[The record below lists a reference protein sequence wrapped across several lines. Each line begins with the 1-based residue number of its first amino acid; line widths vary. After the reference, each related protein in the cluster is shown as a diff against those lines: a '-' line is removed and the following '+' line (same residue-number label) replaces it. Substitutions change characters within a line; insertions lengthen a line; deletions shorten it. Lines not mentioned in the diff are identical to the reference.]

1 MSVGRAARWYIA
13 AGLSAV
19 LVLVA
24 GWFLLVA
31 PQRATAEETQLT
43 AESKEAVNLQTEQQI
58 ASLKAQYKDLPDIEK
73 QTAAIRSKLPQSPS
87 MPSLIRQLSS
97 LAKTS
102 GVALVAVA
110 PQTPVPLTD
119 AGAAAV
125 AGQSSLATPGQVNQI
140 PVTIKV
146 VGRFANVRLFLSGV
160 ERLDRAV
167 LLTGV
172 TIKRSETAEDS
183 ASTGA
188 LEVDLS
194 GRTFMAN
201 KGVAPKPAAAT
212 TTTDGSTGAAP
223 DGSSAS

>member
-24 GWFLLVA
+24 GWFVLVA

-43 AESKEAVNLQTEQQI
+43 AESKEAANLSTEQQI

-87 MPSLIRQLSS
+87 MPSLIRQLSA

-102 GVALVAVA
+102 GVVLVAVA
-110 PQTPVPLTD
+110 PQTPVALTEVA
-119 AGAAAV
+119 AGP
-125 AGQSSLATPGQVNQI
+125 GQGSLATPGQVNQI
-140 PVTIKV
+140 PLTIKV
-146 VGRFANVRLFLSGV
+146 TGRFANVRLFMSGV

-167 LLTGV
+167 LITDV
-172 TIKRSETAEDS
+172 TIKRDEASEDS
-183 ASTGA
+183 AATNT

-201 KGVAPKPAAAT
+201 KGVAPAAAT
-212 TTTDGSTGAAP
+212 TTSTTEGSTGAAP
-223 DGSSAS
+223 EGSAAS

>member
-1 MSVGRAARWYIA
+1 MTVGRAARWYLA

-31 PQRATAEETQLT
+31 PQRATAEETQLQ
-43 AESKEAVNLQTEQQI
+43 AESKEATNLATEQQI

-73 QTAAIRSKLPQSPS
+73 QTAAIRTKLPQSPA

-97 LAKTS
+97 LAKSS
-102 GVALVAVA
+102 GVTLVSVA

-119 AGAAAV
+119 VGGAQAT
-125 AGQSSLATPGQVNQI
+125 LATPGQVNQI
-140 PVTIKV
+140 PLSIQV
-146 VGRFANVRLFLSGV
+146 VGRFANVRLFLSGM

-167 LLTGV
+167 LVTGLNI
-172 TIKRSETAEDS
+172 TREENAADS
-183 ASTGA
+183 AATGA
-188 LEVDLS
+188 LTVDLT

-201 KGVAPKPAAAT
+201 KGVAPQPAAAT
-212 TTTDGSTGAAP
+212 TTTEGSTGTSP
-223 DGSSAS
+223 EGSTAS

>member
-24 GWFLLVA
+24 GWFLLVS
-31 PQRATAEETQLT
+31 PQRATAEETQIQ
-43 AESKEAVNLQTEQQI
+43 AEGQEATNLVTEQEI

-73 QTAAIRSKLPQSPS
+73 QTAAIRSKLPTSPS

-102 GVALVAVA
+102 GVILVAVA

-119 AGAAAV
+119 DPSGAQA
-125 AGQSSLATPGQVNQI
+125 SLATPGQVNQI
-140 PVTIKV
+140 PLSVQV

-167 LLTGV
+167 LVTGV
-172 TIKRSETAEDS
+172 DVQRSDAEQDS
-183 ASTGA
+183 ASTDA
-188 LEVDLS
+188 LEVNLTA
-194 GRTFMAN
+194 RTFIAN
-201 KGVAPKPAAAT
+201 KGVAPQPAAAT
-212 TTTDGSTGAAP
+212 TTTDGSTGSAPSGSAA
-223 DGSSAS
+223 S

>member
-1 MSVGRAARWYIA
+1 MTVGRAARWYLA

-31 PQRATAEETQLT
+31 PQRATAEETQLQ
-43 AESKEAVNLQTEQQI
+43 AESKEATNLATEQQI

-73 QTAAIRSKLPQSPS
+73 QTAAIRTKLPQSPA

-97 LAKTS
+97 LAKSS
-102 GVALVAVA
+102 GVTLVSVA

-119 AGAAAV
+119 VGGAQAT
-125 AGQSSLATPGQVNQI
+125 LATPGQVNQI
-140 PVTIKV
+140 PLSIQV

>member
-31 PQRATAEETQLT
+31 PQRATAEETQLM
-43 AESKEAVNLQTEQQI
+43 AESKEAANLTTEQQI

-73 QTAAIRSKLPQSPS
+73 QTAAIRTKLPQAPS

-97 LAKTS
+97 LAKSS

-110 PQTPVPLTD
+110 PQTPVALTD
-119 AGAAAV
+119 SGP
-125 AGQSSLATPGQVNQI
+125 GQSSLATPGQVNQI
-140 PVTIKV
+140 PLNIKV
-146 VGRFANVRLFLSGV
+146 VGRFANVRLFLSGI

-167 LLTGV
+167 LVTGV
-172 TIKRSETAEDS
+172 NVTREESEQDS
-183 ASTGA
+183 ASSGA
-188 LEVDLS
+188 LAVDLN

-201 KGVAPKPAAAT
+201 PGVAPKPAA
-212 TTTDGSTGAAP
+212 TTTDSEGSTGGTP

>member
-1 MSVGRAARWYIA
+1 MTVGRAARWYIA

-31 PQRATAEETQLT
+31 PQRATAEETQLQ
-43 AESKEAVNLQTEQQI
+43 AESKESANLTTEQQI

-73 QTAAIRSKLPQSPS
+73 QTAAIRSKLPQSPG

-110 PQTPVPLTD
+110 PQTPVALTD
-119 AGAAAV
+119 TSAGA
-125 AGQSSLATPGQVNQI
+125 GQGSLATPGQVNQI
-140 PVTIKV
+140 PLSIKV
-146 VGRFANVRLFLSGV
+146 VCRFANVRLFLSGV

-167 LLTGV
+167 LVTGV
-172 TIKRSETAEDS
+172 DIKRAENAEDS
-183 ASTGA
+183 ASTNA
-188 LEVDLS
+188 LEVDLT

-201 KGVAPKPAAAT
+201 KGVAPQPAAAT
-212 TTTDGSTGAAP
+212 TTTEGSTGTSP
-223 DGSSAS
+223 EGSTAS

>member
-119 AGAAAV
+119 AGA
-125 AGQSSLATPGQVNQI
+125 GQSSLATPGQVNQI